1 MLELKGISTYIPSA
15 AESVLSKYLDDWISE
30 VSAELGGYNFFI
42 AFLDEIKTHNNIDG
56 IRNKKISIMYALLQG
71 KYKIETINL
80 AELKRLSALS
90 ANNEFHEFSF
100 FKEMIDLLSSSGS
113 ILPAYKNFHKYLS
126 YSVGSKVGVNSFD
139 EQEAHFFE
147 NIRIINNRLEI
158 FKKYADIKKNNVSV
172 SVFNQA
178 CVQRQEMNS
187 FINQQTDIS
196 LKLKT
201 FFSNPHLRFNFDDL
215 ADSVPFISNTPE
227 LMHQTASFYIKANIK
242 SREIIAFFDVNNKEI
257 EEAAK
262 ERDEVKKRHILEKHD
277 AFRKDRARL
286 KDEAA
291 QRAEQR
297 RVEAETEKERQRL
310 AKIEIESSSPPL
322 QTAVKA
328 EAAGAADTNVSA
340 RIGQKIK
347 TRGIAAS
354 DALNDN
360 VEVEVS
366 IPAARVIGDDIQSFV
381 NKIIDAD
388 FETVKILF
396 ETELAAV
403 VELES
408 NNKYIFSFRSPVS
421 NEFTKFY
428 ADNPHGA
435 QLEKFKTAWRVQMIK
450 ALERAEIKL
459 R

>member
-15 AESVLSKYLDDWISE
+15 AESVLRKYLDDWISD

-227 LMHQTASFYIKANIK
+227 LIHQT
-242 SREIIAFFDVNNKEI
+242 FFDVNNKEI

-322 QTAVKA
+322 QTAGKA

-381 NKIIDAD
+381 NKIIDED

-396 ETELAAV
+396 VTELAAV